1 MQYFPPTR
9 FLARS
14 RTATIMPIDP
24 RTVYRH
30 RLECWAAALERCPDQ
45 ALWLLRDL
53 EASTMAAAP
62 AMQERLTWLQRR
74 LGVLPPGLQQ
84 LVLGQV
90 AALTIA
96 ARDPG
101 LYGAGLTSDRY
112 DTALRFF
119 GLNDE
124 QMHRILCYCA
134 YGQEAQAPAHMI
146 AARIREVSA
155 SLPLPARGR
164 TAATG

>member
-1 MQYFPPTR
+1 MMQ
-9 FLARS
+9 
-14 RTATIMPIDP
+14 I
-24 RTVYRH
+24 
-30 RLECWAAALERCPDQ
+30 
-45 ALWLLRDL
+45 
-53 EASTMAAAP
+53 
-62 AMQERLTWLQRR
+62 RLTWLQRR

-90 AALTIA
+90 TALTVA
-96 ARDPG
+96 ARDPE

-112 DTALRFF
+112 DSALCFF

-134 YGQEAQAPAHMI
+134 YGKEAHVPARMT

-155 SLPLPARGR
+155 ALPLPARGR
-164 TAATG
+164 SATTG